1 MAVSLIKPSKEAL
14 AKPEDAL
21 RILMRMFE
29 ALTEMQKADGV
40 PSPQS
45 IAEKAGIVRIVKIAG
60 ATVTDPAT
68 GQTFTADV
76 YAEAV
81 KL

>member
-14 AKPEDAL
+14 ANPEDAL
-21 RILMRMFE
+21 RIHMRVFE
-29 ALTEMQKADGV
+29 ALSEIQRAAAA

-45 IAEKAGIVRIVKIAG
+45 IAEKAGVVRIVKIAG